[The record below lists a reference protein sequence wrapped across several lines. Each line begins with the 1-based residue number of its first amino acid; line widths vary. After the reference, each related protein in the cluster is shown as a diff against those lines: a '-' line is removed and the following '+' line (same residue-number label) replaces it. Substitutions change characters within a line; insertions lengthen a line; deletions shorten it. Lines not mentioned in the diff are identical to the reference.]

1 MTIKGW
7 RERAGLPESYEVY
20 GPSPVERAMLEE
32 IAALQKRVERANDLL
47 RRVRMNPENM
57 TFESML
63 RAEVLHYCDQLL
75 EE

>member
-32 IAALQKRVERANDLL
+32 IEELQARVQEL
-47 RRVRMNPENM
+47 
-57 TFESML
+57 ES
-63 RAEVLHYCDQLL
+63 EL
-75 EE
+75 EDISSRSLDRL